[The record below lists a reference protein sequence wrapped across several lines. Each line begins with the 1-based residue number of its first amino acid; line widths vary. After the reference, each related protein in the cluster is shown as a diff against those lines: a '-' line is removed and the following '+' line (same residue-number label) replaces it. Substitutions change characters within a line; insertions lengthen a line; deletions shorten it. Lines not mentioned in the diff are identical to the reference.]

1 MTAVPHLVE
10 DSCVSSAWEAQ
21 DWARGLQECKSRK
34 GHCVVIGAS
43 YIGME
48 CGASVAS
55 NGIDG
60 AQPLAS
66 TRYVEW
72 VWIALRG

>member
-1 MTAVPHLVE
+1 MTAVPHTVE
-10 DSCVSSAWEAQ
+10 DSCVSSGREAQ
-21 DWARGLQECKSRK
+21 DRACGMQECKSRK

-60 AQPLAS
+60 ALPLAS
-66 TRYVEW
+66 TRCVLW
-72 VWIALRG
+72 GSLHIAL

>member
-1 MTAVPHLVE
+1 M
-10 DSCVSSAWEAQ
+10 
-21 DWARGLQECKSRK
+21 RQECKSRK

-60 AQPLAS
+60 VHQAMRPLHHTKLVCTVAHC
-66 TRYVEW
+66 
-72 VWIALRG
+72 A

>member
-1 MTAVPHLVE
+1 MF
-10 DSCVSSAWEAQ
+10 SAWEAQ
-21 DWARGLQECKSRK
+21 DRVRGMQECKNRK

-66 TRYVEW
+66 T
-72 VWIALRG
+72 